1 MKKFYRVIAIL
12 LAAVLL
18 LSGCSLADLEQMLLG
33 DKDSETLRGVTKYSD
48 MTYTHPDMDAYQ
60 KIVDDS
66 CHLAE
71 TSANVKKVVD
81 GVMEVYDAYD
91 AFYTNYHLANIRYNT
106 DLTDD
111 YWAEEYAYC
120 SEQAAK
126 ADAGLDSLYYALADS
141 PCREKL
147 ESEEYFG
154 EGYFDQYEGESIYD
168 ETFVSLMEQESAL
181 ISRYYDLSSE
191 ALKTEYYS
199 EEYFTTYGS
208 QMAEVF
214 VELVKL
220 RQEIAAYV
228 GYDSYPA
235 FAYDFYH
242 LRNYT
247 PAEAE
252 SYLAAV
258 GSAMSELYRQVNLS
272 GGYTDGYCSER
283 QTYRYVKN
291 LAEKMGGDV
300 AAAFRLLDS
309 GELYDIGYGPNKYDS
324 SFEVFLPAYG
334 EPFIFMNSYGAQ
346 SDQLTFAHEFGHFC
360 NDYVCGGSVVGQD
373 VAEIHSQG
381 MEYLS
386 LCYGDASEEL
396 IRYKMMDSLSVYV
409 EQSAYALFEHQVYG
423 LTGEELTVENVQKL
437 YESIGMEFGLDSWDW
452 DSRDY
457 VVITHFFTQPLY
469 VISYV
474 VSNDVAFQIY
484 EMEKETTGAGLETYL
499 KCLESEDSAVQD
511 FVETYGLE
519 SPLAEGR
526 AEKVAAELAELLG

>member
-1 MKKFYRVIAIL
+1 MMKKFYRVIAVL
-12 LAAVLL
+12 LVAVLL
-18 LSGCSLADLEQMLLG
+18 LSGCSMVGLEDMFW
-33 DKDSETLRGVTKYSD
+33 KDREKLRDVTKYSD
-48 MTYTHPDMDAYQ
+48 MIYTRPDMDAYQ

-66 CHLAE
+66 CDLAK
-71 TSANVKKVVD
+71 TSTDVEEVVD
-81 GVMEVYDAYD
+81 GILKVYDAYD

-106 DLTDD
+106 NLTDN
-111 YWAEEYAYC
+111 YWAEEYEYC

-126 ADAGLDSLYYALADS
+126 VDAALDSLFYTLAES
-141 PCREKL
+141 PCREEL
-147 ESEEYFG
+147 ESEEYYG

-168 ETFVSLMEQESAL
+168 ETFVSLREQESAL

-191 ALKTEYYS
+191 ALETEYYS

-242 LRNYT
+242 NRNYT

-252 SYLAAV
+252 SYLTAV
-258 GSAMSELYRQVNLS
+258 GSAMSELYRQVYI
-272 GGYTDGYCSER
+272 GGGCFDGYCSER

-291 LAEKMGGDV
+291 MAEKMGGDI
-300 AAAFRLLDS
+300 AEAFRLLDTA
-309 GELYDIGYGPNKYDS
+309 ELYDIGYSAHKYDS
-324 SFEVFLPAYG
+324 SFEVFLRSYG
-334 EPFIFMNSYGAQ
+334 EPFIFMNSYEVQ
-346 SDQLTFAHEFGHFC
+346 SDQLTLAHEFGHFC
-360 NDYVCGGSVVGQD
+360 NDYVCGGSGAGQD
-373 VAEIHSQG
+373 VAEIHSQA

-396 IRYKMMDSLSVYV
+396 IRYKMADSLSVYV

-423 LTGEELTVENVQKL
+423 LTGEELTVENVQAL
-437 YESIGMEFGLDSWDW
+437 YESIGASFGLDSWGW

-484 EMEKETTGAGLETYL
+484 EMEKETTGAGLETYR
-499 KCLESEDSAVQD
+499 KCLESEDSVVQD

-519 SPLAEGR
+519 SPLTEGR
-526 AEKVAAELAELLG
+526 AERVAAELAQLLG

>member
-1 MKKFYRVIAIL
+1 MMKKFYRVAAIL
-12 LAAVLL
+12 LAVVLL
-18 LSGCSLADLEQMLLG
+18 LSGCSSLAELEQMLLG
-33 DKDSETLRGVTKYSD
+33 NGAGLRGVVKYSD
-48 MTYTHPDMDAYQ
+48 MTYTRPDMDAYQ

-66 CHLAE
+66 CHLAK
-71 TSANVKKVVD
+71 TSADVEEVVD
-81 GVMEVYDAYD
+81 GIWKVYDAYD
-91 AFYTNYHLANIRYNT
+91 EFYTNYHLADIHYNT

-120 SEQAAK
+120 SEQTSK
-126 ADAGLDSLYYALADS
+126 VDAGLDSLYYALADS
-141 PCREKL
+141 PCREEL
-147 ESEEYFG
+147 ETEKYFG

-191 ALKTEYYS
+191 ALETEYYS

-242 LRNYT
+242 YRDYT

-252 SYLAAV
+252 SYLTAV
-258 GSAMSELYRQVNLS
+258 GSAMSELYRQVYLS
-272 GGYTDGYCSER
+272 GDYTDGYCSER
-283 QTYRYVKN
+283 QIYRYVKN
-291 LAEKMGGDV
+291 TAEKMGGDI
-300 AAAFRLLDS
+300 ADAFRLLDA
-309 GELYDIGYGPNKYDS
+309 GELYDIGYSPNKYDS
-324 SFEVFLPAYG
+324 SFEVFLRTYG
-334 EPFIFMNSYGAQ
+334 EPFIFMNSYEAQ
-346 SDQLTFAHEFGHFC
+346 SDKLTFAHEFGHFC
-360 NDYVCGGSVVGQD
+360 NDYVCGGSGAGQD

-386 LCYGDASEEL
+386 LFYGDASEDL
-396 IRYKMMDSLSVYV
+396 KRYKMMDSLSVYV

-437 YESIGMEFGLDSWDW
+437 YESIGLAFGMDSWDW
-452 DSRDY
+452 DKRDY

-484 EMEKETTGAGLETYL
+484 EMEKETSGAGLETYR
-499 KCLESEDSAVQD
+499 KCLESEDSVVQD

-526 AEKVAAELAELLG
+526 VEKVAADLAELLG